1 MVQSDMT
8 CSAAIKEYFTYL
20 DEKTIKAHSVAVQAR
35 KKCFDPEDFVEVKLA
50 KNMAERVVGLI
61 SVLAPKIEG
70 SGVVERIIELEQ
82 EFGSQDWRVAM
93 KIALEIAQQKYVQ
106 FDSEVEAIEVG
117 IRTGFAY
124 VTVGVVSSPL
134 EGLTSIELIERRDG
148 KGKFF
153 RLNYAGPIRNA
164 GGTAAATS
172 VLIADYVRKQMGYA
186 KYDPDEKEIKRCF
199 AELED
204 YHQYVANLQYFP
216 YKEESEFLLKN
227 IPVEIAGDA
236 SEKRELSNAGL
247 KDLPRVETNF
257 LRSGYCLIHSSCIPL
272 KSPKLWKKLKEWG
285 HDFGMHDWDFLGEHV
300 TFQKELKAK
309 FAKDGDSKDSSEE
322 VAVDINQ
329 SELHKAYDVHSHV
342 KPDPTFVKDL
352 VGGRPVIG
360 HPMKSGGFRLRYG
373 RSRASGYSGQ
383 SIHPATTSVLNDLIA
398 IGTQLKVERPGKA
411 AAFTPCDSIDGPIVK
426 LKNGSVIKVRTAQ
439 QGSEINNAIEEIIYV
454 GDVLINY
461 GDFFDRAATLIPPGF
476 VEEIWIHYVKKALH
490 EKTKDKASFAQ
501 VLDLPQDFV
510 SSLLVKPLTTKV
522 SFSSAKKISSIL
534 NVALHPQHIFYY
546 NEITFDQLKD
556 LLFWFAN
563 ANYMLETPKI
573 VFPLSEEF
581 NKAKRAL
588 ELLGV
593 AHTVDENRVEITGD
607 EALALSYTLNIRS
620 QFDAKDALEVF
631 NSFDKK
637 NAFVLDIIN
646 ELSPVPIRDKSG
658 IFIGARMGRPEKA
671 KMRKLTGSP
680 HGLFPVGEE
689 GGRLRSFQS
698 ALEKGKVT
706 SNFPVFECPN
716 CQNKTPLRICE
727 MCETKTIRQ
736 KINRKT
742 KETVSSQAVE
752 NDDPDFMD
760 YKEWSV
766 PIRSLF
772 EYCLKKM
779 NTKIY
784 PDLIKG
790 VRGTVGK
797 DHSTEHLLKAILRA
811 KHGVHVNKDGTIRYD
826 ASELT
831 LTHFKPFEIG
841 APVKKLVELG
851 YTHDVYGSPLTKDDQ
866 VLELRSQDL
875 VLPQCPDSPE
885 EGSAD
890 VLIRATQFVDEELEK
905 LYDLPAFYNVKTQ
918 EDLIGHLIIG
928 LAPHTSAGSVG
939 RIIGFSQTQGM
950 LAHPLFHA
958 AMRRD
963 CDGDESC
970 FFLQLD
976 AFLNFSQKFLG
987 RSRGSTMDAPLVLTT
1002 LLNPAE
1008 VDDMAFNVDTV
1019 SSYPLDF
1026 YEACNAYKKPW
1037 DVKIERIDDN
1047 LFTQKQFEG
1056 MMFTHPVSNINEGIL
1071 CSAYKT
1077 LPSMPEKIE
1086 RQMDLAKKIR
1096 AVNQSDVA
1104 RLVIEK
1110 HFIRDTKGNLRKFSL
1125 QQFRCVGC
1133 NEKYRRPP
1141 LSGKCTTCGGKII
1154 FTISE
1159 GSIMKYLEMSITLAE
1174 EFNVS
1179 DYLKES
1185 LYLTK
1190 HRITDVFGIEKE
1202 KQAGL
1207 GDFI

>member
-1 MVQSDMT
+1 MVQTDMI
-8 CSAAIKEYFTYL
+8 CSSAIKEYFMYL
-20 DEKTIKAHSVAVQAR
+20 DEQTNKAHKVAVEAR

-61 SVLAPKIEG
+61 SVVAPKIEG
-70 SGVVERIIELEQ
+70 SGVVERIIELEN

-106 FDSEVEAIEVG
+106 FESEVEAIEVG
-117 IRTGFAY
+117 VRTGFAY

-134 EGLTSIELIERRDG
+134 EGLTSIELKERKDG

-172 VLIADYVRKQMGYA
+172 VLIADYVRKHMGYA
-186 KYDPDEKEIKRCF
+186 KYDPDEKEIKRCY

-227 IPVEIAGDA
+227 IPVEIAGDP
-236 SEKRELSNAGL
+236 SEKRELSNASL
-247 KDLPRVETNF
+247 KDLPRVETNL

-272 KSPKLWKKLKEWG
+272 KSPKLWKKLKSWG
-285 HDFGMHDWDFLGEHV
+285 HEFGMQDWDFLGEHV

-309 FAKDGDSKDSSEE
+309 FAKENDTQVTEDKHVQNETPE
-322 VAVDINQ
+322 QKAMDI
-329 SELHKAYDVHSHV
+329 LSHV

-383 SIHPATTSVLNDLIA
+383 SIHPASMSVLNDLIA
-398 IGTQLKVERPGKA
+398 VGTQLKVERPGKA

-426 LKNGSVIKVRTAQ
+426 LKNGSVVKVQSTK
-439 QGSEINNAIEEIIYV
+439 QGNDLTKDVEEIVYV

-476 VEEIWIHYVKKALH
+476 VEEIWIHYVKKALL
-490 EKTKDKASFAQ
+490 EKTKEKSSFAQ
-501 VLDLPQDFV
+501 VLDLPQEFV
-510 SSLLVKPLTTKV
+510 SSLLVNPITTKV
-522 SFSSAKKISSIL
+522 SFASAKKISSIL
-534 NVALHPQHIFYY
+534 NVPLHPRHIFYY
-546 NEITFDQLKD
+546 NEISFDQLKD

-563 ANYMLETPKI
+563 ADYVLETPKI
-573 VFPLSEEF
+573 IFPLSEEF
-581 NKAKRAL
+581 KKAKRAL

-593 AHTVDENRVEITGD
+593 EHTVEQNRVEVSGD
-607 EALALSYTLNIRS
+607 EALALSYTFNIRS
-620 QFDAKDALEVF
+620 QFDAKDAIDVF
-631 NSFDKK
+631 NTIK
-637 NAFVLDIIN
+637 NEKSFVLEIIN
-646 ELSPVPIRDKSG
+646 ELSPVEIRDKSG
-658 IFIGARMGRPEKA
+658 VFIGARMGRPEKA

-706 SNFPVFECPN
+706 SSFPVFECPN

-727 MCETKTIRQ
+727 MCETKTVRQ

-742 KETVSSQAVE
+742 KEIVSAQAVE
-752 NDDPDFMD
+752 EGDSDFMD

-766 PIRSLF
+766 PIRSIF

-797 DHSTEHLLKAILRA
+797 DHSTEHLIKAILRA

-851 YTHDVYGSPLTKDDQ
+851 YTHDVYGSPLTQDDQ

-875 VLPQCPDSPE
+875 VLPQCPVSPE

-890 VLIRATQFVDEELEK
+890 VLLRASQFIDEELEV
-905 LYDLPAFYNVKTQ
+905 LYGLPPFYNVKTH
-918 EDLIGHLIIG
+918 EDLIGHLVIG
-928 LAPHTSAGSVG
+928 LAPHTSAGTVG

-963 CDGDESC
+963 CDGDEGC
-970 FFLQLD
+970 FFLQMD

-987 RSRGSTMDAPLVLTT
+987 TSRGSTMDAPLVLTT
-1002 LLNPAE
+1002 LLNPGE

-1019 SSYPLDF
+1019 SAYPLDF

-1037 DVKIERIDDN
+1037 DVKIERIEHN
-1047 LFTQKQFEG
+1047 LFTEKQFEG
-1056 MMFTHPVSNINEGIL
+1056 MMFTHPATNINEGVL

-1096 AVNQSDVA
+1096 AVSESDVA

-1141 LSGKCTTCGGKII
+1141 LSGKCTVCGGKII

-1159 GSIMKYLEMSITLAE
+1159 GSIMKYLEMSIRLAE

-1190 HRITDVFGIEKE
+1190 QRITDVFGVEKE

-1207 GDFI
+1207 GDFM